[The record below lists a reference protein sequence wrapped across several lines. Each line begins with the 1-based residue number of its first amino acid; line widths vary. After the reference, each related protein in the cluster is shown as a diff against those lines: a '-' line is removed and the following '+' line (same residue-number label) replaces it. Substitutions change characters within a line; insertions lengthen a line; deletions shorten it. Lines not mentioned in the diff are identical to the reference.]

1 MNEGL
6 APPHLSS
13 NPQPDP
19 CSPVAGDLTTAGHTW
34 DLGERGEGRVSEIYL
49 SPKLHQ
55 TGAYPTVQ
63 LSGKGSGVSQLS

>member
-34 DLGERGEGRVSEIYL
+34 DLGERGEGRYQRSTCLPSFIRQV
-49 SPKLHQ
+49 
-55 TGAYPTVQ
+55 PTPQYSSVVRVV
-63 LSGKGSGVSQLS
+63 GSHS